1 MQTQASNQ
9 SSDQAGK
16 IITSGNS
23 QSQSVQVSDSRSHSV
38 NQISIPIHETSC
50 SEISQQHTEGL
61 LDSNVTDNKTSQFIT
76 VTVPD
81 GNQEEGIVSFQSN
94 ENVHSAY
101 VQYVDGVNESSLYTT
116 NNSQMTN
123 YPSYTII
130 GSTSTPYYS
139 TNGNSFT
146 YSQIDTQG
154 ATVET
159 QTPVINNQGC
169 ISGNVSN
176 GDNHIGACASPTTVQ
191 WLIDNYET
199 AEGVSLPR
207 STLYNHYLRHCSENK
222 LEPINAASFGKL
234 IRSVFLGLRTRRL
247 GTRGNSK
254 YHYYGI
260 RIKASSNLNQL
271 SEVGSVALRQK
282 SISPMRRCKQH
293 SMKSEQFDNSTD
305 SRQQSY
311 QHYLGDSSTVIPVFP
326 EIDVGSIVQKGRIKE
341 EEIHKFL
348 SLYKEHYEDILDA
361 VVNLQFTRIEHIWQ
375 TFWQMNDYKERSFGL
390 DKNKLYIL
398 CKEELIIS
406 FIRQTDYLFYQNLV
420 DVLIPNVLRPVPGI
434 LTQSIRNFAKN
445 VEVWL
450 TTALADCPEEIVKI
464 KVGAVCAFSQI
475 LRRYTSLNHLAQA
488 ARAVLQN
495 SSQIHQMMTD
505 LNRVDFHNVQ
515 EQASWICQCNE
526 DIIEWIQQDFKNTLQ
541 QQNSLE
547 QWAGWLEN
555 VVNVVLQPYENKSD
569 FSKAARQ
576 FLLKWSFYSSMIIR
590 DLTLRSAASFGSFH
604 LIRLLFD
611 EYMFYLIE
619 HKVAKITGE
628 TSVAVMGELIGL
640 TLAPFNNFQ
649 KNANLIEKSKYPN
662 GVDELEMTK
671 LCKEK
676 SPASTCDS
684 SGMKEVLNQSIL
696 AHLLNH
702 SQEISSKKVK
712 IE

>member
-1 MQTQASNQ
+1 MINFLHMQTQASNQ

-101 VQYVDGVNESSLYTT
+101 VQ
-116 NNSQMTN
+116 TN

-146 YSQIDTQG
+146 YSQ
-154 ATVET
+154 
-159 QTPVINNQGC
+159 
-169 ISGNVSN
+169 
-176 GDNHIGACASPTTVQ
+176 VQ

-684 SGMKEVLNQSIL
+684 SGMKQVLNQSIL